1 MDKLPIGDIEK
12 TIGYTFK
19 NKYLLEQ
26 AFVRSSY
33 SKEHPETLDNE
44 QLEFYGDEA
53 LEYYVTRIL
62 YKKFSSLTRDGH
74 FHSEK
79 TEKELTEI
87 KSYNVDT
94 DSLAHCIWITG
105 FQDYLLMN
113 QSDIKNN
120 VKNKPSVMAD
130 LFEAILGA
138 VVVDSQWDFESISCY
153 CRTMLKLLSFD
164 TNYIKWIN
172 NWCAENGLQKPRFV
186 PRLGLY
192 NYSYLNTP
200 FMGNPIN
207 PYYQTSGI
215 NQFSMLKNQ
224 VPSFSSM
231 VDGATLV
238 ILGTDIRTES
248 NIRSEYAAYMDCAKK
263 AYEIIQKKEIKEA
276 IGTLDYDDA
285 VNQLNILYQKGY
297 VSKPEYSFNEEHD
310 EDGNPIWEC
319 DCKIEEY
326 DEPFYGEGALKKEA
340 KNDAAYEVLCEL
352 LDYDQ
357 EDSQNNYFNDMEDDE

>member
-53 LEYYVTRIL
+53 LDYYVTRAMF
-62 YKKFSSLTRDGH
+62 YQFSSITKERK
-74 FHSEK
+74 FFSSK
-79 TEKELTEI
+79 SEKELTEI

-105 FQDYLLMN
+105 FQKYLLMN
-113 QSDIKNN
+113 ESDIKNEVQN
-120 VKNKPSVMAD
+120 SPAVMAD
-130 LFEAILGA
+130 LFEALLGA
-138 VVVDSQWDFESISCY
+138 VVVDSDWNYESITCY
-153 CRTMLKLLSFD
+153 CKTMLKLINFD
-164 TNYIKWIN
+164 TNYIKWLI
-172 NWCAENGLQKPRFV
+172 NWCAENGYQEPCFRPVLRDCNPSLQLFS
-186 PRLGLY
+186 Y
-192 NYSYLNTP
+192 NTFSQLNRYDP
-200 FMGNPIN
+200 FEL
-207 PYYQTSGI
+207 QR
-215 NQFSMLKNQ
+215 KA
-224 VPSFSSM
+224 PSFSSM
-231 VDGATLV
+231 VGGAYLS
-238 ILGTDIRTES
+238 IPGTNIETQSDIQ
-248 NIRSEYAAYMDCAKK
+248 SEYAAYMDCAKK

-276 IGTLDYDDA
+276 IGTPDYDDA

-310 EDGNPIWEC
+310 EDGNPVWEC

-352 LDYDQ
+352 LDYEQ